1 MDNLKIYNA
10 LKQPPKEALR
20 QIQGGRLSGKT
31 DINPQWRYK
40 AMTEQFGMCGVG
52 WKYEV
57 TSKESK
63 EASDGQ
69 VFAFVDINLYYKV
82 DDKWS
87 DPIPGSGGSML
98 VEKEKA
104 GLHANDEGYK
114 MATTDALSTAM
125 KMLGVAADIYAGL
138 WDGAKYRDSIETTT
152 TTVKDT
158 ATKPAQEA
166 RTSPAPAPTTEGIT
180 VPQTKK
186 IHATAKEKWLSAEEA
201 RAYMQKTFKKNSTK
215 ELTKDEASTM
225 IEFLEEIKP
234 DDIPLVR
241 AAKELGA
248 KEEAN
253 NV

>member
-40 AMTEQFGMCGVG
+40 AMTEQFGMCGIG
-52 WKYEV
+52 WKYETV
-57 TSKESK
+57 KVWNEPI
-63 EASDGQ
+63 ADGQ
-69 VFAFVDINLYYKV
+69 VFAFAMISLYTKQG
-82 DDKWS
+82 DSWS
-87 DPIPGSGGSML
+87 EPIPGLGGSML

-114 MATTDALSTAM
+114 MAITDALSTAM

-138 WDGAKYRDSIETTT
+138 WDGAKYRDSVETKAPEKP
-152 TTVKDT
+152 VPPT
-158 ATKPAQEA
+158 AETPQK
-166 RTSPAPAPTTEGIT
+166 SEGIT

-186 IHATAKEKWLSAEEA
+186 IHATAKEKGLSPEEA

-234 DDIPLVR
+234 DDMPLVR

-248 KEEAN
+248 KEE
-253 NV
+253 

>member
-1 MDNLKIYNA
+1 MSNLDIYNT

-69 VFAFVDINLYYKV
+69 VFAFVDINLYYKI

-104 GLHANDEGYK
+104 GLHANDEGFK

-138 WDGAKYRDSIETTT
+138 WDGAKYRDSIETTKAPEKPVSP
-152 TTVKDT
+152 TVETPQKS
-158 ATKPAQEA
+158 EL
-166 RTSPAPAPTTEGIT
+166 GISAA
-180 VPQTKK
+180 QTKK
-186 IHATAKEKWLSAEEA
+186 IYASVKEKGITADQA
-201 RAYMQKTFKKNSTK
+201 KAYLKEVFKKMSTK
-215 ELTKDEASTM
+215 ELTISEASKL
-225 IEFLEEIKP
+225 IEDIEAGKLNQEVKESALVREAKRLGATEIKE
-234 DDIPLVR
+234 D
-241 AAKELGA
+241 
-248 KEEAN
+248 
-253 NV
+253 

>member
-69 VFAFVDINLYYKV
+69 VFAFVDINLYYKI

-104 GLHANDEGYK
+104 GLHANDEGFK

-138 WDGAKYRDSIETTT
+138 WDGAKYRDATETTT
-152 TTVKDT
+152 TAVKDT
-158 ATKPAQEA
+158 PVKPVSPPIETP
-166 RTSPAPAPTTEGIT
+166 RTSESIT
-180 VPQTKK
+180 IPQTKK
-186 IHATAKEKWLSAEEA
+186 IHATAKEKGLSPEEA

-241 AAKELGA
+241 AAKEMGG
-248 KEEAN
+248 KE
-253 NV
+253 V

>member
-57 TSKESK
+57 VSKESK

-69 VFAFVDINLYYKV
+69 VFAFVDINLYYKI

-138 WDGAKYRDSIETTT
+138 WDGAKYRDSVETTKAPEKPVLP
-152 TTVKDT
+152 TVEI
-158 ATKPAQEA
+158 P
-166 RTSPAPAPTTEGIT
+166 RTTEGIT
-180 VPQTKK
+180 IPQTKK
-186 IHATAKEKWLSAEEA
+186 IHATAKEKGLSPEEA

-234 DDIPLVR
+234 DDMPLVR

-248 KEEAN
+248 KEE
-253 NV
+253 